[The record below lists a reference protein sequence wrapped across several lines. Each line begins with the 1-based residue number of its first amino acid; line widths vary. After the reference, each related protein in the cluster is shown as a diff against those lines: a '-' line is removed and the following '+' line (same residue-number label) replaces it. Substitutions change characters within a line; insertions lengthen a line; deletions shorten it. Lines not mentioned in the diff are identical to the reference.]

1 MNISLHKA
9 NLRDLTFFFELKT
22 EKISKRNSLNTK
34 KINLHVHKNWFLK
47 NLVSK
52 KKILLVAKKNKKNKI
67 GIVRYDKNEDFT
79 EVSII
84 IEPSFRG
91 QGLGAKILKKSE
103 NFLKKGTII
112 ISKVKKNNKNSLIVF
127 KKNAYKILYLKNKVY
142 TLYKVF

>member
-52 KKILLVAKKNKKNKI
+52 KKILLVA
-67 GIVRYDKNEDFT
+67 T

>member
-1 MNISLHKA
+1 MNISPHKA

-22 EKISKRNSLNTK
+22 EKISKRNSLNKK

-112 ISKVKKNNKNSLIVF
+112 ISKVKKNNKNSLICL
-127 KKNAYKILYLKNKVY
+127 KKMLTKFFI
-142 TLYKVF
+142 